1 MQRLRFF
8 LLLVLCLNQ
17 SPDPE
22 LQCSGLAVPR
32 VPLPTYV
39 APREGTR
46 SSMRGQMRGTWNPRT
61 QPAQGNQDAHVP
73 GEAAVL
79 LVVTVRAGPA
89 ALLPG
94 LPPACSFP

>member
-1 MQRLRFF
+1 
-8 LLLVLCLNQ
+8 
-17 SPDPE
+17 
-22 LQCSGLAVPR
+22 
-32 VPLPTYV
+32 
-39 APREGTR
+39 
-46 SSMRGQMRGTWNPRT
+46 MRGQMRGTWNPRT

-79 LVVTVRAGPA
+79 LVVMVRAGPA